1 MSAPE
6 RTPAPKQLVI
16 LSGKGGTG
24 KTSLVASLAA
34 LAPSKVLADCDV
46 DASDLHLLLDP
57 SPRLTETFCA
67 GKEAQIAPERCCRCG
82 LCAEYCRFDAIRTAA
97 DNGGKPAYSVD
108 PIACEGCGLCS
119 IVCTSKAITMLET
132 ERGRWF
138 VSDTRHGPLVHA
150 SLNIGGQNSGKLV
163 TAVRNQAMAL
173 AQERGAA
180 LVIVDGPPGI
190 GCPVIASVTG
200 ADLVLAITEPT
211 VSGSHDLERLAR
223 LVKGFDLPLVVC
235 INKAD
240 LNPDM
245 AGGIHELCAVHGV
258 EVIGE
263 LAYDTAV
270 VRAQVRG
277 KSIVESGDAPVADQI
292 RAIWSILENKL
303 SNMEE

>member
-1 MSAPE
+1 MSSPE
-6 RTPAPKQLVI
+6 RAPSPKQLVI

-57 SPRLTETFCA
+57 SPRLMETFRA
-67 GKEAQIAPERCCRCG
+67 GKEALIAPDRCCRCG

-97 DNGGKPAYSVD
+97 SNGGKPAYSVD

-119 IVCTSKAITMLET
+119 IVCTSKAITMLEA

-150 SLNIGGQNSGKLV
+150 QLNIGGENSGKLV
-163 TAVRNQAMAL
+163 TVVRNQAMAL
-173 AQERGAA
+173 AQETGAA

-211 VSGSHDLERLAR
+211 VSGLHDLERLAR
-223 LVKGFDLPLVVC
+223 LVKGFDLPIVVC
-235 INKAD
+235 INKVD
-240 LNPDM
+240 LNLDM
-245 AGGIHELCAVHGV
+245 ASGIRDLCAAHEV
-258 EVIGE
+258 EVVGE

-270 VRAQVRG
+270 VHAQVQGR
-277 KSIVESGDAPVADQI
+277 SIVETGDGPVADQI

-303 SNMEE
+303 IKMED